1 VLKKESFRDVMMGG
15 NEQEILEFL
24 ERENI
29 LTGEKQFSMNDI
41 MFMLKKKE
49 FYLKVV
55 EILRKR
61 RFFDI
66 QVWNW
71 AFEHND
77 VPAMRER
84 LQEYIISQREVYGY
98 TLKTSLLSIHKGSSN
113 YRHLDYYPLVNA
125 RAHSIGQGKEYW
137 ALNKNFR
144 KTYDTF
150 LLVLF
155 DQGELKDADRMQLVQ
170 YWQLQGRIA

>member
-1 VLKKESFRDVMMGG
+1 LKKESFRDVMMGG

-24 ERENI
+24 EKENI
-29 LTGEKQFSMNDI
+29 ITGEKLFSMNDI

-61 RFFDI
+61 RFFNV

-71 AFEHND
+71 SFVHND
-77 VPAMRER
+77 VPSMRER
-84 LQEYIISQREVYGY
+84 LQEHIIVQREAFGY
-98 TLKTSLLSIHKGSSN
+98 SLQTSLISFHKGSSN

-125 RAHSIGQGKEYW
+125 RAH
-137 ALNKNFR
+137 
-144 KTYDTF
+144 
-150 LLVLF
+150 
-155 DQGELKDADRMQLVQ
+155 
-170 YWQLQGRIA
+170 